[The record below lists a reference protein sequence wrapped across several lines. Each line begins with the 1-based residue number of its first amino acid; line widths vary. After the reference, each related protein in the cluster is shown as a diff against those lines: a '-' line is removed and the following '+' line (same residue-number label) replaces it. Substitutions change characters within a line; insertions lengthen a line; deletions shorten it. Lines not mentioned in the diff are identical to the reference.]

1 MYAKRTF
8 CYIIRKTSDTH
19 VRVFA
24 RSQDHILPCLHA
36 PMITCAHNSHTL
48 HTCFDAIQRI
58 HYRTITRANTQR
70 SIATHCTYIHIQT
83 MHAHIHTRTHTHT
96 GTLEDPYLWQLQSRR
111 HLDAVQSGWSTQ
123 TWGYT
128 ASKSDGWSPTG
139 ARVCMRVCM
148 CVCMYVLHLNLTVDS
163 QQVRLYSCVHVCTY
177 VCMHTCMCVC
187 MSCISLWWWQSNV
200 CICV

>member
-1 MYAKRTF
+1 MITFRDVVCRVNNRCLAHYKEHTHIHHLQILIFEACTIKHMYAKRTF

-96 GTLEDPYLWQLQSRR
+96 GTLEDPYL
-111 HLDAVQSGWSTQ
+111 
-123 TWGYT
+123 
-128 ASKSDGWSPTG
+128 
-139 ARVCMRVCM
+139 
-148 CVCMYVLHLNLTVDS
+148 
-163 QQVRLYSCVHVCTY
+163 
-177 VCMHTCMCVC
+177 
-187 MSCISLWWWQSNV
+187 
-200 CICV
+200 